1 MIVINVVEK
10 RDAVLELAALDAQ
23 EGREFL
29 VFVDAFGLV
38 TPLYSCKAQVYIQ
51 NSPQHKVAAQ
61 R

>member
-1 MIVINVVEK
+1 MFVVIMIVINVVEK

-38 TPLYSCKAQVYIQ
+38 TPLYSC
-51 NSPQHKVAAQ
+51 
-61 R
+61 